1 MRKLRCLS
9 FKGSFL
15 RLSRRIGACMQTMT
29 QFRAAVSV
37 GLVAALCTLLF
48 GLGAHGQDY
57 PFRPLRIVVPSPP
70 EGPNNIIVRIVAQK
84 LTETRGQPF
93 VVENRPGA
101 GGNIGTDFVAKSA
114 PDGHTLLSVG
124 PGSLIINPLIG
135 KVPYDTARDFAPVT
149 LMARA
154 PNALV
159 AHPSLPAGSVTELI
173 ALARSQPGG
182 INYGSGGNGSTPHLA
197 GALFA
202 SMARIALTHVPYKG
216 TAPATADLIGGQA
229 QIAFLR
235 ISTLLPP
242 AKSGKL
248 RVLAVTGKRRSP
260 ELPRGP
266 TVDEA
271 GGPGYELSPWYG
283 LLAPAGTS
291 RGIVARLAAEVTR
304 IVRAAEI
311 GDKLAVQGAEVVGGS
326 PEEFTAAI
334 PTDRPSWAR
343 VIKDTGIRG
352 E

>member
-1 MRKLRCLS
+1 
-9 FKGSFL
+9 
-15 RLSRRIGACMQTMT
+15 MQTMT

-37 GLVAALCTLLF
+37 RLVAALCTLLF
-48 GLGAHGQDY
+48 GLCAHAQDY
-57 PFRPLRIVVPSPP
+57 PFRPVRIVVPYPP
-70 EGPNNIIVRIVAQK
+70 GGPNDIIVRIVAQK

-101 GGNIGTDFVAKSA
+101 GGNIGTDFVAKAA

-159 AHPSLPAGSVTELI
+159 AHPSLPAGSVKELI
-173 ALARSQPGG
+173 ALARSQPGR

-202 SMARIALTHVPYKG
+202 SMAGIALTHVPYKG
-216 TAPATADLIGGQA
+216 TAPAAADLIGGQV
-229 QIAFLR
+229 QIAFLG
-235 ISTLLPP
+235 IPTVL
-242 AKSGKL
+242 AHVKSGKL

-260 ELPRGP
+260 ELPGVP

-271 GGPGYELSPWYG
+271 GVPGYELSPWYG
-283 LLAPAGTS
+283 LLAPSGAP
-291 RGIVARLAAEVTR
+291 REIVARLAAEVTK

-311 GDKLAVQGAEVVGGS
+311 SDKLAVQGAEVAGGT
-326 PEEFTAAI
+326 PEEFRAVIQADIST
-334 PTDRPSWAR
+334 WAR
-343 VIKDTGIRG
+343 VIKDAGLRG